1 VKVHL
6 RLAALLAFAL
16 SAPASAQAPVAWHA
30 LAPGAERATLQVD
43 GEDVVLLRFALAE
56 YRARVVVGAGTP
68 PRAQTAA
75 EAARARGVVAAVNGG
90 FFDEHR
96 APLGLR
102 IADGKVRV
110 PLRPRA
116 DWGVLLLEDRRA
128 RIVHTKEVSAGVTA
142 SEAIQVGP
150 RLLAGGAPFG
160 LKPQRARRTGVALDR
175 DGSHLTL
182 FVADGP
188 VDASALA
195 RSLAAVGFDTAMM
208 LDGGPSTQL
217 ALRTGG
223 APYDITGG
231 YAVPDL
237 LVVEKRASRP

>member
-1 VKVHL
+1 MKLPLAGLVVL
-6 RLAALLAFAL
+6 VVALAAPVRAE
-16 SAPASAQAPVAWHA
+16 SPVAWRA
-30 LAPGAERATLQVD
+30 LATGVERTTVQVEGAE
-43 GEDVVLLRFALAE
+43 VVLLRFALATH
-56 YRARVVVGAGTP
+56 RARVVVGAGAP

-75 EAARARGVVAAVNGG
+75 EAARGAGVVAAVNGG

-102 IADGKVRV
+102 IADGKVRA

-128 RIVHTKEVSAGVTA
+128 RIVHKKDVRGDVAA
-142 SEAIQVGP
+142 SGAIQVGP
-150 RLLAGGAPFG
+150 RLIAGGAPFA

-182 FVADGP
+182 FVADAP
-188 VDASALA
+188 VDANALA
-195 RSLAAVGFDTAMM
+195 RSLVAVGFDTAMM

-217 ALRTGG
+217 ALRAGDVRE
-223 APYDITGG
+223 DIPGG
-231 YAVPDL
+231 YPVPDL
-237 LVVEKRASRP
+237 LMLEKRASHP